1 MFFIWKDACYGC
13 VLWTATL
20 LSIYQI
26 VELHSLVSTL
36 STSLLYVSTI
46 GTFGAFGS
54 LIRWFIRSGQ
64 SERRTRF
71 RFDYFK
77 RKANSIPR
85 QSPRRVSRNAAHEYE
100 PLAWLE
106 TSLVPRQTVT

>member
-26 VELHSLVSTL
+26 VELHSLV
-36 STSLLYVSTI
+36 
-46 GTFGAFGS
+46 
-54 LIRWFIRSGQ
+54 
-64 SERRTRF
+64 
-71 RFDYFK
+71 
-77 RKANSIPR
+77 SIPR